1 VKKVVG
7 FTKSFKELEPLA
19 MYRLS
24 EIVVPKQTRSKVK
37 NSVTH
42 NFKVFINHEFKDSSL
57 DLESILTDSNSY
69 VYFNLKDESFDLN
82 VVKRYHSIVSQYLKF
97 KVIGTGVRTTN
108 AIEKLKNHYPNK
120 FFSLKEVVDTII
132 EKVGDSYEPFVQAA
146 KHTQY
151 RALQENPKVRVLTSI
166 MLIEGIETEIHSL
179 KDKTIVSRMLE
190 YKNLLKDFKNKSSD
204 LYLPSDILEKYQ
216 NFDKNFNKKL
226 KEASDLAEFVYEK
239 IPFFKYDYYWD
250 ASHTKALVR
259 ALDALIEV
267 EKRGG

>member
-37 NSVTH
+37 NNTTH
-42 NFKVFINHEFKDSSL
+42 NFKAFINYEFKDSSL

-69 VYFNLKDESFDLN
+69 VYFNLKDQSFDLN
-82 VVKRYHSIVSQYLKF
+82 VVKRYHSIVSQYLKL
-97 KVIGTGVRTTN
+97 KVIGTGVRTTI
-108 AIEKLKNHYPNK
+108 AIEKLKKNYPNK
-120 FFSLKEVVDTII
+120 FFTLKEAVDTII

-146 KHTQY
+146 KNAQY
-151 RALQENPKVRVLTSI
+151 RALQENPKVRVLTNI
-166 MLIEGIETEIHSL
+166 MLIEGIETEIHAL
-179 KDKTIVSRMLE
+179 KDKTIVSKMLE

-204 LYLPSDILEKYQ
+204 LPSDILEKYQ

-239 IPFFKYDYYWD
+239 IPFFKYDYYWE

-259 ALDALIEV
+259 ALDALIEA
-267 EKRGG
+267 EKRGS